1 MKHKPVCCTV
11 PTHVLERLA
20 RAIDPGVSK
29 RALDALGFSARARAL
44 RAELA
49 ELPPLPDVRS
59 LTGGRYRE
67 VYDARHGPPRTL
79 PGRLVRSERERAVRD
94 RSVND
99 AYLNAG
105 YTYSFYRTV
114 FGRNSLDGR
123 GMLLRSSVHLSRK
136 LNNAFWD
143 GSQMVYGD
151 GDGEIFV
158 TLTRPLEV
166 VAHELTHGVIAHT
179 SGLVYRGEAG
189 ALNESFADVMGSLVK
204 QWRHRQTAR
213 RADWLIGRQMMGPA
227 VRARSLRTLTGRK
240 AFENDPLLGTDPQPK
255 HYRDRIRIPDAD
267 VAAHLNSGIPNHAF
281 YLVATRLGGH
291 AWTRAGAIWYEA
303 MTTLPA
309 RSNFRTASA
318 RTIAIAR
325 RRFGSRVAAVV
336 ARAWEEV
343 GVRQGPATRALDVAG
358 S

>member
-1 MKHKPVCCTV
+1 MTVKHRPVCCAV
-11 PTHVLERLA
+11 PTHLLQRLA
-20 RAIDPGVSK
+20 QAIDPGVSR

-44 RAELA
+44 RAALA
-49 ELPPLPDVRS
+49 LLPPLPTVPS
-59 LTGGRYRE
+59 PNGGRYRE
-67 VYDARHGPPRTL
+67 VYDAQHGAPRVL
-79 PGRLVRSERERAVRD
+79 PGRLVRSERGRPVRD
-94 RSVND
+94 RSVNE
-99 AYLNAG
+99 AYANAG
-105 YTYSFYRTV
+105 ATYAFYRRV

-123 GMLLRSSVHLSRK
+123 GMVLRSSVHLSRR

-143 GSQMVYGD
+143 GSEMVYGD
-151 GDGEIFV
+151 GDGQIFV
-158 TLTRPLEV
+158 RLTRPLEV

-179 SGLVYRGEAG
+179 SGLAYRGEAG

-204 QWRHRQTAR
+204 QWRRRQPAR
-213 RADWLIGRQMMGPA
+213 RADWLIGHQMMGPA
-227 VRARSLRTLTGRK
+227 VRARALRTLTGRK

-255 HYRDRIRIPDAD
+255 HYRDRIRIPDPD

-281 YLVATRLGGH
+281 YLVATRLGRY

-309 RSNFRTASA
+309 RSSFATAAS

-343 GVRQGPATRALDVAG
+343 GVRRA
-358 S
+358 

>member
-1 MKHKPVCCTV
+1 MKPKPPVCCTV
-11 PTHVLERLA
+11 PTHVLLRLA
-20 RAIDPGVSK
+20 QALDPGVSR

-49 ELPPLPDVRS
+49 TLPPLPTVPS
-59 LTGGRYRE
+59 PNGGRYRE
-67 VYDARHGPPRTL
+67 VYDVRHGSPHAL

-94 RSVND
+94 RSVNE
-99 AYLNAG
+99 AYVNAG
-105 YTYSFYRTV
+105 YTYAFYRTV
-114 FGRNSLDGR
+114 FGRNSLDGH
-123 GMLLRSSVHLSRK
+123 GMVLRSSVHLSRA

-158 TLTRPLEV
+158 HLARPLEV

-204 QWRHRQTAR
+204 QWRHRQPAR
-213 RADWLIGRQMMGPA
+213 RADWLIGRQMMGSA
-227 VRARSLRTLTGRK
+227 VRARALRTLTGRK
-240 AFENDPLLGTDPQPK
+240 AFEGDPMLGTDPQPK
-255 HYRDRIRIPDAD
+255 HYRDRIRVPDPD
-267 VAAHLNSGIPNHAF
+267 LAAHLNSGIPSHAF

-291 AWTRAGAIWYEA
+291 AWTRAGAIWYET
-303 MTTLPA
+303 MTTLPS
-309 RSNFRTASA
+309 RSSFATAVGH
-318 RTIAIAR
+318 TIAIAR

-336 ARAWEEV
+336 SGAWRDV
-343 GVRQGPATRALDVAG
+343 GL
-358 S
+358 

>member
-1 MKHKPVCCTV
+1 MKHQPVCCSV
-11 PTHVLERLA
+11 PTHLLERLA
-20 RAIDPGVSK
+20 QAIDPGVSR
-29 RALDALGFSARARAL
+29 RALDALGFSRRARLL

-49 ELPPLPDVRS
+49 ARPALPAVPSPN
-59 LTGGRYRE
+59 GGRYRE
-67 VYDARHGPPRTL
+67 VYDARHGSPRAL
-79 PGRLVRSERERAVRD
+79 PGRLVRSERGRPVRD
-94 RSVND
+94 RSVNA

-105 YTYSFYRTV
+105 YTYAFYRSV
-114 FGRNSLDGR
+114 FGRKSLDGR
-123 GMLLRSSVHLSRK
+123 GMVLRSSVHLSRK

-158 TLTRPLEV
+158 NLARPLEV

-204 QWRHRQTAR
+204 QWRHGQPAR

-227 VRARSLRTLTGRK
+227 VRARALRTLTGGK

-255 HYRDRIRIPDAD
+255 RYRDRIRIPDPD
-267 VAAHLNSGIPNHAF
+267 IAAHLNSGIPNHAF
-281 YLVATRLGGH
+281 YLVATRLGGY

-303 MTTLPA
+303 MTTLPS
-309 RSNFRTASA
+309 RSNFKAAAA
-318 RTIAIAR
+318 RTTAIAK

-336 ARAWEEV
+336 KRAWEEV
-343 GVRQGPATRALDVAG
+343 GVREPPHA
-358 S
+358 

>member
-1 MKHKPVCCTV
+1 MFMKHRPPVCCTV
-11 PTHVLERLA
+11 PTHVLMRLA
-20 RAIDPGVSK
+20 QAIDPGVSR

-44 RAELA
+44 RAKLGALA
-49 ELPPLPDVRS
+49 PLPTILS
-59 LTGGRYRE
+59 PNGGRYRE
-67 VYDARHGPPRTL
+67 VYDARHGTPHAL
-79 PGRLVRSERERAVRD
+79 PGRLVRSEGEGPARD
-94 RSVND
+94 RSANE

-105 YTYSFYRTV
+105 YTYSFYRRV

-123 GMLLRSSVHLSRK
+123 GMVLRLSVHLSRK

-143 GSQMVYGD
+143 GSEMVYGD

-158 TLTRPLEV
+158 HLARPLEV

-204 QWRHRQTAR
+204 QWRQRQPAR

-240 AFENDPLLGTDPQPK
+240 AFAGDPLLGTDPQPK
-255 HYRDRIRIPDAD
+255 HYRDRVRLPDPD
-267 VAAHLNSGIPNHAF
+267 IAAHLNSGIPNHAF
-281 YLVATRLGGH
+281 YLVATRLGGY
-291 AWTRAGAIWYEA
+291 AWTRGGAIWYEA
-303 MTTLPA
+303 MTTLPS
-309 RSNFRTASA
+309 RSNFATAA
-318 RTIAIAR
+318 GHTIAIAR

-336 ARAWEEV
+336 AGAWKDV
-343 GVRQGPATRALDVAG
+343 GL
-358 S
+358 